1 MLSRPERATP
11 HEGKSDGSIRI
22 YQIPTVC
29 EQPTRSLAG
38 SLRARLLRSFYEVVQ
53 SLITLKNRQ
62 VGLSPGKKAFHHGW
76 QV

>member
-1 MLSRPERATP
+1 MTALSEF
-11 HEGKSDGSIRI
+11 IRF
-22 YQIPTVC
+22 
-29 EQPTRSLAG
+29 
-38 SLRARLLRSFYEVVQ
+38 LRSVSNLHDRSPEVFALGCFVRSMRVVQ